1 MITLLITQYFL
12 LALPPQLVPA
22 QPVISEPSSL
32 VDESLLCV
40 QMDYPNVSEL
50 RVDYV
55 ENSPQALY
63 LRSPGEE
70 DYRLQNLEIQVITQ
84 KTEEGVES
92 FSARPHLPEDID
104 WSQEPYCFKEVGTQW
119 FFQFYHSQNLY
130 AVHLAPYF
138 VTSTPSCVPPRV
150 PPDQRRLACEL
161 L

>member
-70 DYRLQNLEIQVITQ
+70 ELPIAEPRDSGHHPKNRRGSGVIQCAS
-84 KTEEGVES
+84 S
-92 FSARPHLPEDID
+92 FARGH
-104 WSQEPYCFKEVGTQW
+104 
-119 FFQFYHSQNLY
+119 
-130 AVHLAPYF
+130 
-138 VTSTPSCVPPRV
+138 
-150 PPDQRRLACEL
+150 
-161 L
+161 